1 MTISLT
7 IVEQVPQRLVD
18 KHAIV
23 KDMNI
28 RCAKQT

>member
-23 KDMNI
+23 KDMKMDKN
-28 RCAKQT
+28 KG